1 MILCLH
7 QFIQQRGTVAT
18 KGPASDVI
26 QPVAA
31 DNAALDALEA
41 ALSRVAGSTSFCLSG
56 PDTAPIELPESLYR
70 ALRDAVHILRQ
81 GSAVVISPLQRR
93 LSTTEAG
100 DLLGVSRQYLTR
112 LIDKG
117 EIPCDRTGRHR
128 RLKLSDVLEYKR
140 RRDEARGAFLDD
152 LTAES
157 ADAGYYD

>member
-1 MILCLH
+1 MPTK
-7 QFIQQRGTVAT
+7 IQGQ
-18 KGPASDVI
+18 DVI

-31 DNAALDALEA
+31 DSDALDALDA
-41 ALSRVAGSTSFCLSG
+41 VLSRVPASTFFCLSG
-56 PDTAPIELPESLYR
+56 PDTAPIELPESVCR
-70 ALRDAVHILRQ
+70 ALRDAARILRH
-81 GSAVVISPLQRR
+81 GAAVVISPLQRR

-128 RLKLSDVLEYKR
+128 RLKLSDILDYKR
-140 RRDEARGAFLDD
+140 RRDEARGAFMDD

-157 ADAGYYD
+157 ADGGYYD

>member
-1 MILCLH
+1 M
-7 QFIQQRGTVAT
+7 AT
-18 KGPASDVI
+18 KSHGPDVI

-31 DNAALDALEA
+31 DNAALDALDA
-41 ALSRVAGSTSFCLSG
+41 ALSRVPASTVFCLSG

-70 ALRDAVHILRQ
+70 ALRDAARILRH
-81 GSAVVISPLQRR
+81 GAAVVISPLQRR

-117 EIPCDRTGRHR
+117 DIPCDRTGRHR
-128 RLKLSDVLEYKR
+128 RLKLSDVLDYKH